1 MQRLLFPA
9 VVGLVLLL
17 AAAGGLWWWLEGRHV
32 RTTDNAYVEA
42 DIAVIAPRVPGYIA
56 EVAVTDN
63 QPVRKGDVLVR
74 LEDADWRA
82 AVARA
87 EAEVARMERL
97 TGAARASASAVQ
109 SRIGEAEAELRAAEA
124 EVVRARA
131 DMARAEELL
140 KRGFA
145 TRAQVDARR
154 AELGAAEARV
164 AERRA
169 ALAAAR
175 ASRTAATGTA
185 GGEAAGLAAAVAAL
199 EAARVDLA
207 NTVLRAPRDG
217 VVGNLSAR
225 VGAYARTGQ
234 QLLVLVPVEEAYLVA
249 NFKETQVA
257 GMVPGQP
264 VEVRLDAWPDVPLEG
279 RILSFA
285 PAAGSRFSIIPPEN
299 ATGNFTRVVQ
309 RVPVKI
315 AIARPLPE
323 GVRLI
328 PGLSARVRVD
338 MRRAARRP

>member
-9 VVGLVLLL
+9 VVGLILLL
-17 AAAGGLWWWLEGRHV
+17 AAAGGLWWWLEGRHI

-42 DIAVIAPRVPGYIA
+42 EMAVIAPRVPGYVA
-56 EVAVTDN
+56 EVAVAEN
-63 QPVRKGDVLVR
+63 QPVRRGDVLVR

-109 SRIGEAEAELRAAEA
+109 SRIGEAEAELRSAEA
-124 EVVRARA
+124 EAVRARA

-140 KRGFA
+140 GKGFA
-145 TRAQVDARR
+145 TRALVDARR
-154 AELGAAEARV
+154 AELAAAEARV

-169 ALAAAR
+169 GLAAAR
-175 ASRTAATGTA
+175 ASRTAASGTA

-199 EAARVDLA
+199 DAAKVDLA
-207 NTVLRAPRDG
+207 NTVIRAPTDG

-225 VGAYARTGQ
+225 IGQYARTGQ
-234 QLLVLVPVEEAYLVA
+234 QLMVVVPVAEAYLVA

-257 GMVPGQP
+257 GMAVGQP
-264 VEVRLDAWPDVPLEG
+264 VEIRLDGWPHARLRG
-279 RILSFA
+279 RIVSFA

-309 RVPVKI
+309 RVPVRI
-315 AIARPLPE
+315 AIDRPLPA

-338 MRRAARRP
+338 MRQAGRGA